1 MEELLKDHVD
11 QLVNYIMKNC
21 LWQFHSRAWDR
32 KRQNEGIL
40 RQTTQLLCGEP
51 VKVDTAFE
59 RCYWVDAQCLAEAFQ
74 EQYPWIRGL
83 NSEEIRQVMQNL
95 HERMDYLTVT
105 GSLNLE
111 LNDQHY

>member
-1 MEELLKDHVD
+1 MEDLMKDRVD

-40 RQTTQLLCGEP
+40 TQTAQLLCGETVRLETP
-51 VKVDTAFE
+51 LEK
-59 RCYWVDAQCLAEAFQ
+59 CYWVDAVCLAEAFK
-74 EQYPWIRGL
+74 ENYPWIKGL
-83 NSEEIRQVMQNL
+83 GAEDVRQVMHDL